1 MGDFFY
7 ICGMEDKYNK
17 LTPIIEKLLKLHFKD
32 KIEIVK
38 VVRARRGKQPI
49 VIVFK
54 LSDQCGIYSSITI
67 NGRIRTILK
76 SVLNLNSWEY
86 ELNRKY
92 L

>member
-7 ICGMEDKYNK
+7 ICGMEDKYDK
-17 LTPIIEKLLKLHFKD
+17 LVPIIKKLINLHFKD
-32 KIEIVK
+32 KIEMVK
-38 VVRARRGKQPI
+38 VFRTRRSKQPI
-49 VIVFK
+49 RIVFK
-54 LSDQCGIYSSITI
+54 LSNQCGIYSSITI

>member
-1 MGDFFY
+1 
-7 ICGMEDKYNK
+7 METKYDK
-17 LTPIIEKLLKLHFKD
+17 LVPIIKKLLNLQFKD

-38 VVRARRGKQPI
+38 VVRTRRGKQPI

-54 LSDQCGIYSSITI
+54 LSDKCGIITSITI

-86 ELNRKY
+86 ELTKKY
-92 L
+92 

>member
-32 KIEIVK
+32 KIEMVK
-38 VVRARRGKQPI
+38 VVRARRGRQPI
-49 VIVFK
+49 RIVFK
-54 LSDQCGIYSSITI
+54 LTNQCGIYSAITI
-67 NGRIRTILK
+67 NGRMRTILY

-86 ELNRKY
+86 ELTKKY
-92 L
+92 